1 MADKPYVVKQIEPE
15 GNLLN
20 DNECDNDY
28 LGTTVYAEA
37 LARRILNVPT
47 PLTIGVFARWGSGK
61 SFLLKHVQ
69 SFLKKFEQQSI
80 TGETLQSSK
89 KRQQNKPT
97 NKKSAFGIVC
107 PIIVLLLLVISTIFA
122 FVLVLSPEIVLNQI
136 VEEKVATPT
145 TTNATTTQAAVE
157 SKNDVITRR
166 LRIAGAVI
174 VALVL
179 VFSLSMVTFCVDA
192 GSMFKSKAHSAMD
205 CINLLMFAAFTKLPV
220 EEAASSSGVKS
231 HVPEHDIRT
240 NQNLQMNFGVG
251 EITPAKTNRRFIFV
265 NFKAWEYIGSD
276 TLWAG
281 IITNLSDVIEAHFG
295 VVLCRL
301 FRTIS
306 LATCSKDPTESKS
319 RKKENFW
326 ETLFVNLGEETE
338 IESDELIDNMKEF
351 GVVHGCHKYQE
362 WPKRHLATR
371 GAQRGWYVVEFT
383 QASAAV
389 SACQN
394 LTLRGVQ
401 TSLSDPHKPAVPR
414 KKKLGK
420 FENIEMQER
429 GALLGNSPKNEKGDE
444 KPKDKDQRSFCA
456 HHRRYPKTSC
466 LVPTLYWWV
475 LLLTTAVMVP
485 VLTYVVAVM
494 FDLKVFKY
502 PRSVPV
508 GIQIFAWLPGA
519 ASASF
524 VLIRFVYAMFNSQR
538 SRVQAA
544 MEGSRGNMKDK
555 LGFMDKVKTEV
566 RTMTRLI
573 KLIEYVNRRE
583 YKVVINIDDLDRVPL
598 DKIKS
603 ILDAV
608 SILLSDGNSPFI
620 CLVAVDSRIAV
631 KCIEGE
637 MGSTLLK
644 ANVNG
649 HEYMRKI
656 INLPFC
662 IPEID
667 DEHKKSFIDG
677 LMDQSD
683 RTTRI
688 MMVKNTKASSFA
700 APTTQHPTLAEVGRT
715 NTFSTPITNRSDDVD
730 SIREIPTA
738 KNAKSMTPN
747 FGDKNFLF
755 ECRRFFYQSSTVHKH
770 LHGVP
775 RNIKRIFNILSI
787 TTLMI
792 NCYYNKRK
800 KQAFL
805 RNLSEKSRNKQNN
818 GVISQP
824 AGKIMMETNQTEE
837 PSEDNYKEIDVRT
850 KLFAENLVCWII
862 LTDQWPYRISFILQI
877 IEDADQRYLAG
888 KKDQAIH
895 EDMSLLEIYRKHVVP
910 LLHKFKAGHEEAS
923 LMSLDHDPD
932 IFFSFLMD
940 LQNDRK
946 PRLTKRTVKLL
957 MKFTVNLDQSLRQN
971 IAYLRSVSDVE
982 SCMDAMEPTADV
994 EPEVPEKGNPVK
1006 KEDSV
1011 DILHP
1016 YFYGPGYYGAGLY
1029 NAAFDPRMPYSGGN
1043 DPRMPYPGS
1052 NDPRMP
1058 YPGGNQLR
1066 PVNSF
1071 TAQPSVAS
1079 QPATSALSPEKS
1091 PVEKP
1096 PAAVEKP
1103 KDAVDGSSKVEEED

>member
-1 MADKPYVVKQIEPE
+1 MAQKPYVVKQIEPE

-80 TGETLQSSK
+80 TGESLESNKNKRRNQK
-89 KRQQNKPT
+89 KST
-97 NKKSAFGIVC
+97 NKKSTFGCVC
-107 PIIVLLLLVISTIFA
+107 PVIVLLLLVLSTIFA
-122 FVLVLSPEIVLNQI
+122 FVLVLSPEIVLNQ
-136 VEEKVATPT
+136 VQEQNQKGNAENT
-145 TTNATTTQAAVE
+145 TTTATQSTNIEVE
-157 SKNDVITRR
+157 QENDVLMRR
-166 LRIAGAVI
+166 LRITGAVI

-179 VFSLSMVTFCVDA
+179 LFALSMVTFCVDA
-192 GSMFKSKAHSAMD
+192 GSMFKSTAHSALD

-220 EEAASSSGVKS
+220 DEPISNSGVKS

-251 EITPAKTNRRFIFV
+251 EITPAKNNRRFIFV
-265 NFKAWEYIGSD
+265 NFKAWEYVGSD

-306 LATCSKDPTESKS
+306 LATCSKDPAESKS
-319 RKKENFW
+319 NQRANFW

-362 WPKRHLATR
+362 WPKRHQATR
-371 GAQRGWYVVEFT
+371 NARGWYVVEFT
-383 QASAAV
+383 QASAAI

-394 LTLRGVQ
+394 LTLRGVE
-401 TSLSDPHKPAVPR
+401 TSLSDPHKPVVPR
-414 KKKLGK
+414 KKKVGRS
-420 FENIEMQER
+420 ENIEMIEK
-429 GALLGNSPKNEKGDE
+429 GALLGNPKTSDKNDE

-456 HHRRYPKTSC
+456 HHKRYPKTSC

-494 FDLKVFKY
+494 FDLQVFKY

-573 KLIEYVNRRE
+573 RLIEYVNQRE
-583 YKVVINIDDLDRVPL
+583 YKVVISIDDLDRVPL

-637 MGSTLLK
+637 MGATLLK

-700 APTTQHPTLAEVGRT
+700 DLKINNFQPQQKICKTKMKKASSTLA
-715 NTFSTPITNRSDDVD
+715 DVD
-730 SIREIPTA
+730 CSSFQKEISDEVDPTGE
-738 KNAKSMTPN
+738 KTVTRKVMTQN
-747 FGDKNFLF
+747 FGDKKFLF
-755 ECRRFFYQSSTVHKH
+755 DCRRFFYQSSTVHKH
-770 LHGVP
+770 LYGNP

-805 RNLSEKSRNKQNN
+805 RNLTGKLCHKNNKSVTNISAGEVMMGIKQ
-818 GVISQP
+818 
-824 AGKIMMETNQTEE
+824 AEE
-837 PSEDNYKEIDVRT
+837 ATEDNDRDNKEVDVRT
-850 KLFAENLVCWII
+850 KLFAEDLVCWII

-895 EDMSLLEIYRKHVVP
+895 EDMPLFEIYRKHVVP
-910 LLHKFKAGHEEAS
+910 LLHKFKAGQEEVS

-932 IFFSFLMD
+932 ILFSFLLD
-940 LQNDRK
+940 LQK
-946 PRLTKRTVKLL
+946 RLTKRTVKPL

-971 IAYLRSVSDVE
+971 IIYLRTVSDVE
-982 SCMDAMEPTADV
+982 SCMDNMDPTTH
-994 EPEVPEKGNPVK
+994 
-1006 KEDSV
+1006 
-1011 DILHP
+1011 L
-1016 YFYGPGYYGAGLY
+1016 
-1029 NAAFDPRMPYSGGN
+1029 AAKIT
-1043 DPRMPYPGS
+1043 
-1052 NDPRMP
+1052 
-1058 YPGGNQLR
+1058 Q
-1066 PVNSF
+1066 
-1071 TAQPSVAS
+1071 T
-1079 QPATSALSPEKS
+1079 
-1091 PVEKP
+1091 
-1096 PAAVEKP
+1096 
-1103 KDAVDGSSKVEEED
+1103 